1 VNGYSGPGPLAASAL
16 LYLYVSNAN
25 GEKELYDLD
34 REPYK
39 LRTCYP
45 EAGDAVKDWLRGRL
59 SSLAPVPVG
68 GGSLRRRC
76 RGPGSAPSQEFLP

>member
-1 VNGYSGPGPLAASAL
+1 VNGYSGPGLLAASAL

-34 REPYK
+34 RDPYE

-45 EAGDAVKDWLRGRL
+45 GADDALKDRLR
-59 SSLAPVPVG
+59 
-68 GGSLRRRC
+68 
-76 RGPGSAPSQEFLP
+76 